1 MRRTLLSAIVLA
13 SLMSLGARPAH
24 ATLSHE
30 AMLDTLQHSAF
41 DYFWNEANPANGL
54 IKDRS
59 TSGSPC
65 SIAST
70 GFGLSAI
77 CIGVNHGWVTR
88 ALAAQRVL
96 TTLNTFWTGPQSSVG
111 DGTIGYKGLF
121 YHFLDM
127 NTATRTWSSEL
138 STIDTAL
145 LFAGIIDARQYFD
158 SVSDPTEIQIR
169 ALADSITRRADWNFM
184 RNFNQGILMGWQP
197 GTGFSGFGQWI
208 GYNEAM
214 ILYILAL
221 GSPTHGVP
229 TTAWARW
236 TSGYTWGTYFGYS
249 FVTFP
254 PLFGHQYSHCW
265 IDFRYIHDAYMTSQG
280 ETYFENTRRAALAQQ
295 AYCLANPGGKV
306 GYSASLWGL
315 TAGDGPFG
323 YNARGAP
330 PPQNDDG
337 TIAPTAAI
345 SSLPF
350 AEEAAW
356 PFIDNLWDNYRPSL
370 WGPYGWRDG
379 FNLTY
384 NWFDTDVLGIDQG
397 PIILM
402 LENYRTPQGVWSRMM
417 ANADIQTGLAR
428 AGFTP
433 ITVDVAPGLPVGHDA
448 SLAIGP
454 NPWSRETVLRFRLP
468 SAGAARV
475 SVLDVTG
482 REVARPVD
490 GWTEAGAREVTLR
503 RGDLRPG
510 VYLCRLSWAGTS
522 LTRKTVLLP

>member
-1 MRRTLLSAIVLA
+1 VILLIAAATLVP
-13 SLMSLGARPAH
+13 RPAR
-24 ATLSHE
+24 AALDQE

-41 DYFWNEANPANGL
+41 NYFWLEANPANGL

-65 SIAST
+65 SIAAT

-77 CIGVNHGWVTR
+77 CIGADHGWVTR
-88 ALAAQRVL
+88 SDAAQRVR
-96 TTLNTFWTGPQSSVG
+96 TTLNTFWTGPQGTIG

-145 LFAGIIDARQYFD
+145 LFAGIMDARQYFTSASD
-158 SVSDPTEIQIR
+158 SNEIQIR

-184 RNFNQGILMGWQP
+184 RNFNPGILMGWQP
-197 GTGFSGFGQWI
+197 TTGFAGFGQWI

-214 ILYILAL
+214 ILYIIAL
-221 GSPTHGVP
+221 GSPTHAVP
-229 TTAWARW
+229 STAWARW

-249 FVTFP
+249 FVNFP

-265 IDFRYIHDAYMTSQG
+265 IDFRFIRDAYMTSQG
-280 ETYFENTRRAALAQQ
+280 ETYFENSRRAALAQR
-295 AYCLANPGGKV
+295 AYAIANPMGRV
-306 GYSASLWGL
+306 GYSAFVWGL
-315 TAGDGPFG
+315 TAGDGPSG

-350 AEEAAW
+350 AAEAAW
-356 PFIDNLWDNYRPSL
+356 PFIDYMWDNFRPQL

-379 FNLTY
+379 FNLTQ

-402 LENYRTPQGVWSRMM
+402 LENSRTGAVWNRMM
-417 ANADIQTGLAR
+417 AHPDIQTGLSR
-428 AGFTP
+428 AGFTAVA
-433 ITVDVAPGLPVGHDA
+433 VDVPSPSPVA
-448 SLAIGP
+448 RPLSLIVGP
-454 NPWSRETVLRFRLP
+454 NPWSRETSLRFQLPAAGEARL
-468 SAGAARV
+468 V
-475 SVLDVTG
+475 VLDIAG

-490 GWTEAGAREVTLR
+490 GWTDAGGHEVTLR
-503 RGDLRPG
+503 RGDLGPG
-510 VYLCRLSWAGTS
+510 VYLCRLSWGGA
-522 LTRKTVLLP
+522 TRTGKAVLLP